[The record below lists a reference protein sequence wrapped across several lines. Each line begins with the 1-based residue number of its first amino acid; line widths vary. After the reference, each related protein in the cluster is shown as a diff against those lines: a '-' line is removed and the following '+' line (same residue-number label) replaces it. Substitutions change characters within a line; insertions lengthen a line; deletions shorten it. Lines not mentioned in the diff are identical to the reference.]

1 MPLMFHGKIAGVRR
15 GEFDNVPR
23 CTLQFSEN
31 KPDGSL
37 DTLNIKVPETVPS
50 AHFDKGQEVTLPVL
64 YSSMNDTVYFRIDAD
79 VYNSMNATKR

>member
-1 MPLMFHGKIAGVRR
+1 MFQGKIAGVRR

-50 AHFDKGQEVTLPVL
+50 AHFTKDQNVTLPIL
-64 YSSMNDTVYFRIDAD
+64 YSSMNDKVYFRIDAD
-79 VYNSMNATKR
+79 VYNSMNAIKK